1 LTIMPA
7 PPLRVDTTEIIVIG
21 RPAPQGSKRH
31 LGRGVMVEWSKAVK
45 PWREAVKS
53 AAADL
58 GEPAL
63 LDVPL
68 EVVVTFTVH
77 KPAGGARSRTGAS
90 PSALRD
96 AARAR
101 VGTKHRLPLDLPSS
115 AGRGIAAGQAPVVV
129 SAVPDVTPAVNAGA
143 A

>member
-1 LTIMPA
+1 MPA

-31 LGRGVMVEWSKAVK
+31 LGR
-45 PWREAVKS
+45 
-53 AAADL
+53 
-58 GEPAL
+58 
-63 LDVPL
+63 
-68 EVVVTFTVH
+68 
-77 KPAGGARSRTGAS
+77 GARSRTGAS